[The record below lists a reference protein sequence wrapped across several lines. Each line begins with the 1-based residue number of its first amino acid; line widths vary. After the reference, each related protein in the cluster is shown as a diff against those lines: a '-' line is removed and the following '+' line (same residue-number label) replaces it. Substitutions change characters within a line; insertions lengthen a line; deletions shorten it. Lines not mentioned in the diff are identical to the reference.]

1 MNQSLDK
8 GFYLN
13 QPKTFF
19 MAKSNLCTYKK
30 NVLPISTWNF
40 TSCHCD
46 SRIMGL
52 PWSEV
57 TRGLCLKA
65 VCAVK
70 SRIEAFVSKFSVG
83 SNWIKCVYWRWRS
96 TKTIYDFV
104 RFKNNSAVRFSLNSL
119 RSVDDRFLAIQAAV
133 LKEICTSPL
142 PDKLN
147 KLLVIRARELKCE
160 PFEYDCVERSTL
172 SKPKAN
178 KQTFVN
184 QDNRVY
190 VLPKLTGFYQGI
202 SPAGVWFLLRLFE
215 SSLELVF
222 SSSLLQTLSASFL
235 ARRSSPLPLPGKM
248 KN

>member
-1 MNQSLDK
+1 M
-8 GFYLN
+8 
-13 QPKTFF
+13 
-19 MAKSNLCTYKK
+19 
-30 NVLPISTWNF
+30 F
-40 TSCHCD
+40 TED
-46 SRIMGL
+46 GDPRKL
-52 PWSEV
+52 
-57 TRGLCLKA
+57 
-65 VCAVK
+65 
-70 SRIEAFVSKFSVG
+70 F
-83 SNWIKCVYWRWRS
+83 
-96 TKTIYDFV
+96 YDFV

-133 LKEICTSPL
+133 LKETCTSPL
-142 PDKLN
+142 SNKLN

-190 VLPKLTGFYQGI
+190 VLPKLTDFYQGI
-202 SPAGVWFLLRLFE
+202 SPAGVWFLLRLFV

-248 KN
+248 KK

>member
-1 MNQSLDK
+1 
-8 GFYLN
+8 
-13 QPKTFF
+13 
-19 MAKSNLCTYKK
+19 
-30 NVLPISTWNF
+30 
-40 TSCHCD
+40 
-46 SRIMGL
+46 MG
-52 PWSEV
+52 PPYSEV

-83 SNWIKCVYWRWRS
+83 SNWINVFTEDGDPRKIFMILCALRN
-96 TKTIYDFV
+96 T
-104 RFKNNSAVRFSLNSL
+104 SAVRFSLNSL
-119 RSVDDRFLAIQAAV
+119 RSVDDHFLAIQAAV
-133 LKEICTSPL
+133 LKETCTSLL

-202 SPAGVWFLLRLFE
+202 SPAGVWFLLRLFV

-235 ARRSSPLPLPGKM
+235 ARRSSPLPPPGKM
-248 KN
+248 TK